1 MLMALMHKL
10 FILILSLFTFTIES
24 DECPSQKDAKVY
36 FISPSNGYISSD
48 SEIRIVFGIENFN
61 ILPAGS
67 MGCNSGHHH
76 FILNAELPNLSR
88 PIPSS
93 DSYIHFG
100 KGQTE
105 TIINLKPGK
114 HSLQLLLGDYA
125 HIPHKKPIFSE
136 KIYIEVINSE

>member
-24 DECPSQKDAKVY
+24 DECPSPKDAKVY
-36 FISPSNGYISSD
+36 FISPSDGYVSFK
-48 SEIRIVFGIENFN
+48 SEIRIVFGLENFN

-76 FILNAELPNLSR
+76 LILNAELPNLSR

-93 DSYIHFG
+93 DNYVHFG

-136 KIYIEVINSE
+136 KIYIEVISSE

>member
-1 MLMALMHKL
+1 
-10 FILILSLFTFTIES
+10 
-24 DECPSQKDAKVY
+24 
-36 FISPSNGYISSD
+36 
-48 SEIRIVFGIENFN
+48 
-61 ILPAGS
+61 

-76 FILNAELPNLSR
+76 LILNAELPNLSR

-136 KIYIEVINSE
+136 KIYIEVISSE

>member
-1 MLMALMHKL
+1 MHKL

-36 FISPSNGYISSD
+36 FISPSNGYIGSD

-76 FILNAELPNLSR
+76 LILNAELPNLSR

-100 KGQTE
+100 RGQTE

-136 KIYIEVINSE
+136 KIYIEVISSE